1 MRFSIFGS
9 TIATKHMKT
18 LVLIPSLMLA
28 ASLAH
33 AQVYQ
38 FAAALLPA
46 ATGATGSGTVTAVYN
61 QGAQTLQLDINFSGL
76 SGNTSMVHIHG
87 PTVTAYTGGAG
98 AITPHPYLPAFP
110 AGVQSGTYSQLLDLT
125 QTSSFGGAFVSSN
138 GGTAAGAEAA
148 LFAAMMDGKTYLN
161 IHTITFPG
169 GEITGFLT
177 PVPEP
182 STTAAVVAGLL
193 GSFALVR
200 RFRSASTR

>member
-1 MRFSIFGS
+1 MRFPIAGL
-9 TIATKHMKT
+9 TITTQHMKT
-18 LVLIPSLMLA
+18 LVLFPSLMLA

-38 FAAALLPA
+38 FAATLAPVA
-46 ATGATGSGTVTAVYN
+46 AGATGSGTVTAVYD
-61 QGAQTLQLDINFSGL
+61 QGAKTLQLDINFSGL

-87 PTVTAYTGGAG
+87 PTATAYTGGAG

-110 AGVQSGTYSQLLDLT
+110 AGVTSGSYSQTLDLT
-125 QTSSFGGAFVSSN
+125 QTSSFGGTFVSNN

-148 LFAAMMDGKTYLN
+148 MFAAMMAGKTYLN
-161 IHTITFPG
+161 IHTTTFSG

>member
-1 MRFSIFGS
+1 
-9 TIATKHMKT
+9 MKT
-18 LVLIPSLMLA
+18 LSMVSSVILA
-28 ASLAH
+28 SCLAQ

-38 FAAALLPA
+38 FTASLLPSGGS
-46 ATGATGSGTVTAVYN
+46 ATGTGSVTADYD
-61 QGAQTLQLDINFSGL
+61 QAAKTLQLSINFSGL

-87 PTVTAYTGGAG
+87 PTATAYTGTAG
-98 AITPHPYLPAFP
+98 AITPHPFLPSFP
-110 AGVQSGTYSQLLDLT
+110 AGVTSGSYSQTLDLT
-125 QTSSFGGAFVSSN
+125 QTSSFSGAFVSNN

-148 LFAAMMDGKTYLN
+148 MFAAMMAGKTYLN
-161 IHTITFPG
+161 IHTTTFSG

-182 STTAAVVAGLL
+182 STTCAVVAGLL